1 MTLFPT
7 LIKNIMK
14 TGKLSLVSM
23 LVASMLFGIG
33 CSNEFNQNDGITATA
48 SGPPSIS
55 SVRDVNGGTD
65 VETGVLG
72 NTLNI
77 KGSNL
82 KDVVS
87 VKFNGF
93 EATVNPNF
101 ATETVIILNVPLGAP
116 VIGSNKLTVETLQ
129 GIAEYD
135 FSLLNIDSF
144 SEQIIDGVSAVIL
157 QGGDF
162 SGASSASF
170 VNGVGVDGPFEE
182 ITTEIISVSEDE
194 VAIAIPGGIVQGF
207 VQIEVNGAIAQS
219 TSYGFNYPIFTDAII
234 NDWELGGWDGTQ
246 VLSDEITLGSTSIR
260 RDSNNWAG
268 LTFSASDAS
277 EKLIIADFS
286 AINVQIYPA
295 NPQTTRVACA
305 LNDFDTQ
312 VILDLVP
319 GEWNSF
325 SIPLTDFYAPG
336 TAPETITRI
345 DFQEFSGGTAPFLFY
360 LDQFGLIQ

>member
-1 MTLFPT
+1 
-7 LIKNIMK
+7 MK
-14 TGKLSLVSM
+14 TRKIPSVCILAM
-23 LVASMLFGIG
+23 LLILGLG
-33 CSNEFNQNDGITATA
+33 CSNEFNQPDPINPGD
-48 SGPPSIS
+48 SGPPVIN
-55 SVRDVNGGTD
+55 SVTDVNNSST
-65 VETGVLG
+65 VQTGVLG
-72 NTLNI
+72 NTINI
-77 KGSNL
+77 KGQNL
-82 KDVVS
+82 KDIVS

-101 ATETVIILNVPLGAP
+101 ATQSVIVLSVPLGAP
-116 VIGSNKLTVETLQ
+116 VIGSNKLIVETLH
-129 GIAEYD
+129 GVAEYD
-135 FSLLNIDSF
+135 FSLLNISSF

-157 QGGDF
+157 EGGDF
-162 SGASSASF
+162 SGASSAAF

-182 ITTEIISVSEDE
+182 ISTDIISVSEE
-194 VAIAIPGGIVQGF
+194 QLTIAVPGGIVQGF

-234 NDWELGGWDGTQ
+234 NDWDLGGWDGTQ
-246 VLSDEITLGSTSIR
+246 VLSDEVTLGSTSIR

-268 LTFSASDAS
+268 LTFTATDAT
-277 EKLIIADFS
+277 ETLRIADFS
-286 AINVQIYPA
+286 ALNFQIFPG
-295 NPQTTRVACA
+295 NDQTVRVACA

-312 VILDLVP
+312 IVLDLVP

>member
-1 MTLFPT
+1 MNARKFP
-7 LIKNIMK
+7 LVCV
-14 TGKLSLVSM
+14 LSAL
-23 LVASMLFGIG
+23 MLFGLG
-33 CSNEFNQNDGITATA
+33 CSNEFNQPDLITAEA
-48 SGPPSIS
+48 NSAPVIN
-55 SVRDVNGGTD
+55 SVVDVNAGGSS

-72 NTLNI
+72 NTINI
-77 KGSNL
+77 KGQNL

-93 EATVNPNF
+93 EATINPNF
-101 ATETVIILNVPLGAP
+101 ATQSVIILNVPLGAP
-116 VIGSNKLTVETLQ
+116 VIGSNKLVVETLH
-129 GIAEYD
+129 GIAEYN
-135 FSLLNIDSF
+135 FSLLNIDEF
-144 SEQIIDGVSAVIL
+144 SEEIIDGISAVIL
-157 QGGDF
+157 SGGDF
-162 SGASSASF
+162 TGASAASF

-182 ITTEIISVSEDE
+182 IGTEIISVSEE
-194 VAIAIPGGIVQGF
+194 QLAIAIPDGIVQGF
-207 VQIEVNGAIAQS
+207 IQVEVNGALAQS

-234 NDWELGGWDGTQ
+234 NDWQLGGWDGTQ

-268 LTFSASDAS
+268 LTFTAS
-277 EKLIIADFS
+277 EVTLTLSIADYS
-286 AINVQIYPA
+286 AINFQIFPA
-295 NPQTTRVACA
+295 NPQTVRVACA

-312 VILDLVP
+312 VVLELVP

-336 TAPETITRI
+336 TEPETITRI

>member
-1 MTLFPT
+1 
-7 LIKNIMK
+7 MK
-14 TGKLSLVSM
+14 TRKLSVVGILFTLM
-23 LVASMLFGIG
+23 LIGIG
-33 CSNEFNQNDGITATA
+33 CSNEFNQNDAINAAA

-55 SVRDVNGGTD
+55 SVRDVNNGSD

-82 KDVVS
+82 KDIVS

-101 ATETVIILNVPLGAP
+101 ATQNVIVLNVPLGAP
-116 VIGSNKLTVETLQ
+116 VIGSNKLIVETLH
-129 GIAEYD
+129 GVAEYD
-135 FSLLNIDSF
+135 FSLLTIDSF
-144 SEQIIDGVSAVIL
+144 SEEIIDGVSAVIL
-157 QGGDF
+157 EGGDF

-182 ITTEIISVSEDE
+182 IPTEIINVSEE
-194 VAIAIPGGIVQGF
+194 ELAIAIPGGIVQGF
-207 VQIEVNGAIAQS
+207 VQIEVNGAVAQS

-234 NDWELGGWDGTQ
+234 NDWQLGGWDGTQ

-268 LTFSASDAS
+268 LTFSASDTS
-277 EKLIIADFS
+277 EKLTIAEFS
-286 AINVQIYPA
+286 ALNFQIFPA
-295 NPQTTRVACA
+295 NPQTVRVACA

-312 VILDLVP
+312 VVLNLVP